1 MDSTHL
7 FKISVQERQEEL
19 FSSLY
24 RRVQRRDSE
33 VKDQREEREPS
44 WQRDFW
50 GRQGQRAV
58 PRGQSAEATQ
68 EAVLYNAKGRIVS
81 FDQRS

>member
-1 MDSTHL
+1 MDPSHL

-19 FSSLY
+19 FSGLY

-33 VKDQREEREPS
+33 VKDQRDDREPS
-44 WQRDFW
+44 WQRDFLS
-50 GRQGQRAV
+50 RQGQRTV
-58 PRGQSAEATQ
+58 PRGQSAEAMPK
-68 EAVLYNAKGRIVS
+68 AVLYNAKGRIVS